1 LIGLARQDGLQ
12 AATLADRSA
21 IEACVTRARAYWR
34 VAAPHLE
41 NATVELEEDREHA
54 CFRVVVLVPTNGA
67 SQRNVIDHET
77 CTSPEFE
84 EIRRLLSDLNAAG
97 DPPFEVRSGER
108 AERMPNLQTA
118 IDGIVANAR
127 KGLEIQ
133 RYKGLG
139 EMNPSQLWETTMD
152 PDQRTLL
159 QVKVDDAVEADII
172 FSTLMG
178 DEVEPRRKF
187 IEDNALSVRNLD
199 I

>member
-1 LIGLARQDGLQ
+1 
-12 AATLADRSA
+12 
-21 IEACVTRARAYWR
+21 

-41 NATVELEEDREHA
+41 SVTVQLEDDREHA
-54 CFRVVVLVPTNGA
+54 CHRLVILTPANGA
-67 SQRNVIDHET
+67 SQRHVVDHEI
-77 CTSPEFE
+77 CVSPEFE
-84 EIRRLLSDLNAAG
+84 DVRRLLHEVNAAG
-97 DPPFEVRSGER
+97 DPPFEVRSGDE
-108 AERMPNLQTA
+108 AERLPNLHAA
-118 IDGIVANAR
+118 IDRIMASAR

-152 PDQRTLL
+152 PGQRTLL
-159 QVKVDDAVEADII
+159 QVKIDDAVEADII